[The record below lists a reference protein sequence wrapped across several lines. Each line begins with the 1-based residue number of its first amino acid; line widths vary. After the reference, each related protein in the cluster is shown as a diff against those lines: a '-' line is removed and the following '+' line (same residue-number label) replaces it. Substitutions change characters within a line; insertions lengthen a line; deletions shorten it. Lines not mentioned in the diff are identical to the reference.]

1 MCQYLFVTDTP
12 NSTLVTFSLCTN
24 GKQLLEV
31 KKVKSSGSID
41 CLNGLRALSLL
52 WIIFGHRYFDMFLA
66 PATNTIPATELWL
79 NNVLSLFH
87 TTFHLAVDTFFLMG
101 GLLVTWSFMKSFDK

>member
-1 MCQYLFVTDTP
+1 MSKE
-12 NSTLVTFSLCTN
+12 N
-24 GKQLLEV
+24 
-31 KKVKSSGSID
+31 SSGSIE

-66 PATNTIPATELWL
+66 PATNSATATENWL
-79 NNVLSLFH
+79 RNILSLFH

-101 GLLVTWSFMKSFDK
+101 GLLATWSFMKSFDK